1 MYFNMDWQ
9 INIGKYQLAL
19 LAGCTIHKS
28 VELLADTCVI
38 ELPAASE
45 NQALRIEEQLKRG
58 DKVTVQLGYDGQ
70 LNKEFEGYLLNIATD
85 DGTLI
90 INCEDKLF
98 LFRKQVKDK
107 EFKNSSVKAIAQYLI
122 DEIGID
128 IDLNCSLPLSYE
140 KFVISKATAY
150 DVLKKL
156 QDETKG
162 NIYIVNDALQIH
174 HPYSEK
180 TGDVKYS
187 FQENIEECNLKYV
200 RKEDKRIEI
209 VINKTSKDGKKKEF
223 RYGTSGGQIVPLD
236 GNGLDDESCLEK
248 AKNEYANRWF
258 DGYEGDIT
266 TWLIPNVE
274 PAFTATLPDEDYEY
288 KDGKYYVSAVTT
300 TFNESGAE
308 RKVQLGI
315 KLA

>member
-9 INIGKYQLAL
+9 INIGKYQLTL

-28 VELLADTCVI
+28 VELLSDTCTI

-45 NQALRIEEQLKRG
+45 NQALRVEEQLKRG
-58 DKVTVQLGYDGQ
+58 DSVSVQLGYNGQ
-70 LNKEFEGYLLNIATD
+70 LNTEFEGFLLNVSTD
-85 DGTLI
+85 DGTLR

-107 EFKNSSVKAIAQYLI
+107 EFKNSSVKTIAEYLI
-122 DEIGID
+122 EETGIEIG
-128 IDLNCSLPLSYE
+128 LNCSLTLSYD

-162 NIYIVNDALQIH
+162 NIYIANDALQIH
-174 HPYSEK
+174 PPYSEK
-180 TGDVKYS
+180 TGEVKYS
-187 FQENIEECNLKYV
+187 FQQNIEECSLKYV

-209 VINKTSKDGKKKEF
+209 VVGNTSKDGKKNEVRF
-223 RYGTSGGQIVPLD
+223 GTTGGEQINII
-236 GNGLDDESCLEK
+236 GNGFDK
-248 AKNEYANRWF
+248 ASMEDLAKQEYKNRWF

-266 TWLIPNVE
+266 TWLIPEVL
-274 PAFTATLPDEDYEY
+274 PAFTAEITDEDYEY

-300 TFNESGAE
+300 TFDENGAK
-308 RKVQLGI
+308 RKVQIGKKLG
-315 KLA
+315 